1 MVKSKDWRD
10 RTVLLEG
17 CKEAERDKGGI
28 GGEVQWE
35 LIILTVS
42 YGCALEALKAMLT
55 QDLHQLTSGDDFSL
69 SAWHSQAEEGQKKA
83 EEEH

>member
-42 YGCALEALKAMLT
+42 YGRALEAL
-55 QDLHQLTSGDDFSL
+55 
-69 SAWHSQAEEGQKKA
+69 
-83 EEEH
+83 